1 MYICPG
7 KGIIA
12 RKVKFQH
19 LKRSAKLSSKQTKEE
34 FNQELVDTLQKIVN
48 PKRLNRIYDKVIAY
62 QQNDQSYQRQ
72 QVVLGVIQEYI
83 REIDSYLQE

>member
-1 MYICPG
+1 
-7 KGIIA
+7 
-12 RKVKFQH
+12 
-19 LKRSAKLSSKQTKEE
+19 LSRKQTKEE

-48 PKRLNRIYDKVIAY
+48 PNLQKIVNPNRLNRIYDKVIAY

>member
-1 MYICPG
+1 MS
-7 KGIIA
+7 
-12 RKVKFQH
+12 R
-19 LKRSAKLSSKQTKEE
+19 KQTKEE

-48 PKRLNRIYDKVIAY
+48 PNRLNRIYDKVIAY